1 MKWTRPPASLR
12 STVCD
17 LELTTA
23 VTLYENRHGP
33 DQKNQGLHLKM
44 ASGETE
50 QHKKLKRLAAR
61 WAREQGY
68 ACCGYE
74 IALPHSGFRAD
85 VAAYKPAYE
94 SGTISFE
101 GKSLRRRQPV
111 IGTTAIF
118 ECKQCRA
125 DLLKDSC
132 NTAKTRAKL
141 KHLHDRRM
149 VLERLLRVHFPSAT
163 NGDSLFQDFQ
173 TLNAEAINHP
183 GYQKVLKNIATHQAG
198 LFERTKFEKL
208 IRYQCVNLCYLV
220 TVEHIITDYELPLNW
235 GLLVQRGDSLE
246 VVSKPVWQDS
256 PEGSRLAILQ
266 RIALA
271 ATRQISA
278 INPPEL

>member
-1 MKWTRPPASLR
+1 
-12 STVCD
+12 
-17 LELTTA
+17 
-23 VTLYENRHGP
+23 
-33 DQKNQGLHLKM
+33 M

-50 QHKKLKRLAAR
+50 QHRNLKRLAAL

-74 IALPHSGFRAD
+74 IAVPHSGFRAD

-94 SGTISFE
+94 SATITLE

-118 ECKQCRA
+118 ECKQCRS

-132 NTAKTRAKL
+132 ITTKTRAKL
-141 KHLHDRRM
+141 KHLHERRTI
-149 VLERLLRVHFPSAT
+149 LERLLRVHFPSAT
-163 NGDSLFQDFQ
+163 HGDSLFQEFQ
-173 TLNAEAINHP
+173 TLNSEAINHP
-183 GYQKVLKNIATHQAG
+183 GYQKVLKNIATLQAG
-198 LFERTKFEKL
+198 LFDRTKFEKL

-220 TVEHIITDYELPLNW
+220 TVEDIITNYELPLNW
-235 GLLVQRGDSLE
+235 GLLVQRGESLE

-256 PEGSRLAILQ
+256 PEGARLSILQ

-271 ATRQISA
+271 ATRQIRIS
-278 INPPEL
+278 NEPDL